1 MTKDSETASDTAGT
15 NGYDK
20 KTVNSFAARLDS
32 IDEELESERGKYM
45 KRCRDLRDDAATV
58 LDEAKAKGIPKKSF
72 KAVRKANKHMRKAKA
87 ARDDLEPD
95 EADSFDAIAIALGED
110 FASFGLGKARLDRAA
125 AKNEAVSSLSR

>member
-1 MTKDSETASDTAGT
+1 MTKDSETAPAHGP
-15 NGYDK
+15 NGYDP
-20 KTVNSFAARLDS
+20 KTVNSFAARLDNL
-32 IDEELESERGKYM
+32 DTELESERGKYM
-45 KRCRDLRDDAATV
+45 KRCRELRDDIGAV

-72 KAVRKANKHMRKAKA
+72 KAVRKAANHQRKAER

-95 EADSFDAIAIALGED
+95 EQDSFDAIAIALGAD